1 MAEVGGVSGGGVTP
15 QGQGSVRQPGE
26 SATAASQ
33 SGAQEGAGSQPAAVQ
48 PGALGQPTG
57 VPVAGQGQVLSDV
70 LAGRDAS
77 QLQAAE
83 RMREAGGASA
93 IEKLLGL
100 NQQPSVL
107 GAFAAP
113 PGNSEALRHMSPTMR
128 RTIMR
133 GLVEKQ
139 RLRLRRLARHLRQ
152 EQDGGQEGAGDEAQE
167 DGERLTLA
175 DEFMSDSAAPDAAQ
189 LVRARAELTSAARML
204 DLLDELLVMQD
215 CALSQMGAFAQ
226 G

>member
-1 MAEVGGVSGGGVTP
+1 MPEIGGVSGGGVTP
-15 QGQGSVRQPGE
+15 QGQGSVGQPGE
-26 SATAASQ
+26 TATAGQGS
-33 SGAQEGAGSQPAAVQ
+33 AQQAGSQPVAVQ

-57 VPVAGQGQVLSDV
+57 VPVPGQGQILPDV

-139 RLRLRRLARHLRQ
+139 RLRLRRLARHLRE
-152 EQDGGQEGAGDEAQE
+152 EQDGSQQQSEGDEAH

-175 DEFMSDSAAPDAAQ
+175 EEFMLESVTLDAAQ
-189 LVRARAELTSAARML
+189 LARARSELTSAARML

>member
-1 MAEVGGVSGGGVTP
+1 MHEIGNVGGLPP
-15 QGQGSVRQPGE
+15 QGQQTVEQPGQ
-26 SATAASQ
+26 T
-33 SGAQEGAGSQPAAVQ
+33 GQPETVGQ
-48 PGALGQPTG
+48 PGTLGQPTG
-57 VPVAGQGQVLSDV
+57 IPVPGQGQSLPDV

-77 QLQAAE
+77 QLVAAE

-93 IEKLLGL
+93 TEKLLGL

-128 RTIMR
+128 RMIIR
-133 GLVEKQ
+133 GLVAKQ
-139 RLRLRRLARHLRQ
+139 RTRLRRLARHLRDEREG
-152 EQDGGQEGAGDEAQE
+152 EQRQGAQE
-167 DGERLTLA
+167 NEEGGFLDALSTEIV
-175 DEFMSDSAAPDAAQ
+175 APDAAQ
-189 LVRARAELTSAARML
+189 LARARAELTGAARML

-215 CALSQMGAFAQ
+215 YALSQMGAFAQ